1 MRYVCS
7 LILLAMAF
15 ASWPAEGLSQ
25 APLAP
30 PEAKVFVE
38 AVDSIDFPT
47 VTVYFRYLD
56 LNPDTPF
63 RSVDENMVSLG
74 EDGQAVAIVPDS
86 FERLTRPISV
96 LLMADGSTSM
106 SKIYPTLKQAL
117 ITFADKMASY
127 DDPDEIALALFSER
141 ANACNIKVVQ
151 DFTNEPDGVKQ
162 AAAYIGQMVFDIYN
176 PTFCSS
182 VYKAFH
188 QGVELCNKRSKDGGL
203 DENVRNLP
211 RMIVSLT
218 DGKEHIIAEE
228 QQNFMPWEDML
239 NTVSTGHI
247 PCYVIGCGEVVDF
260 DPDKRVVAVDALSQ
274 IAEASEGALCL
285 TTGPGSVQTSTSM
298 NDKIENYF
306 DKVIASYKYI
316 YRIRFNANDETIDT
330 GELRPVEVK
339 IENIEGKG
347 SYLPPVV
354 VNEDEEIEINYPLD
368 ETMENIPPV
377 EELKWHLSF
386 HRDFDYPRNPLSPLP
401 YDQEYETREDGTS
414 DGENLTLTASFKT
427 PTQASYIPKDNAEYK
442 HLCEPY
448 FRYGVTI
455 SPFDVSTDEKLKGK
469 IVAAFPIYVRDT
481 TPPNVSFGLR
491 TRDIP
496 ADNEIRV
503 TEVSSSDSYDES
515 PTSLP
520 RNQTLYLS
528 GKNFKANNEN
538 YQYGPRQITAEV
550 PSGMKQPVISLERLA
565 KTAYDFAD
573 AIYTKANVRMT
584 VTQCGARD
592 NISFASISGYE
603 DPRNKRYEE
612 ILEWT
617 DYLNTSGQEPRSVK
631 FPPAAEL
638 RDTPEIPRPCLQRLS
653 YEMLQKPIK
662 DGGKAGICW
671 YIERAGEY
679 VPRSDCFNRWVLR
692 ASNVDERGDFPF
704 LPGKDTH
711 IRIVARDH
719 AGNET
724 NILVPLKA
732 FGVDIDVRSLDLKHK
747 KSW

>member
-1 MRYVCS
+1 MCS
-7 LILLAMAF
+7 MVLVLCLVLC
-15 ASWPAEGLSQ
+15 WPTVALCQ
-25 APLAP
+25 TPVTP

-47 VTVYFRYLD
+47 ITVYFRYLD

-63 RSVDENMVSLG
+63 RSVEEGMVSLS
-74 EDGQAVAIVPDS
+74 EEGQAVAVVPDS

-117 ITFADKMASY
+117 IAFADKMASY
-127 DDPDEIALALFSER
+127 DDPDEISLALFSER
-141 ANACNIKVVQ
+141 ANACNIKIAQ
-151 DFTNEPDGVKQ
+151 DFTNEPDGVKE
-162 AAAYIGQMVFDIYN
+162 AANYVGGMVFDIYN

-182 VYKAFH
+182 IYKAFH
-188 QGVELCNKRSKDGGL
+188 QGVELCNSRSKDSAL
-203 DENVRNLP
+203 DDNVRNLP
-211 RMIVSLT
+211 RMIVALT

-239 NTVSTGHI
+239 KTVSTGQI

-316 YRIRFNANDETIDT
+316 YRMRFNANDETINT
-330 GELRPVEVK
+330 GSLRPVEVK
-339 IENIEGKG
+339 IESIVGKG

-354 VNEDEEIEINYPLD
+354 VNEDENVEISYPLD

-377 EELKWHLSF
+377 EELKWHFSF
-386 HRDFDYPRNPLSPLP
+386 HRDFDYPRTPLTPLP
-401 YDQEYETREDGTS
+401 YDLEAETREDGTS
-414 DGENLTLTASFKT
+414 DGEQLTLTAFFKT
-427 PTQASYIPKDNAEYK
+427 PTQASYIPNEDAEYR
-442 HLCEPY
+442 HLAEPY
-448 FRYGVTI
+448 YRYGVTI

-469 IVAAFPIYVRDT
+469 IVAAFPVYVRDT

-496 ADNEIRV
+496 ADNEILV
-503 TEVSSSDSYDES
+503 TEVNSDGTYDVVPAE
-515 PTSLP
+515 LP
-520 RNQTLYLS
+520 RNQMLYLA
-528 GKNFKANNEN
+528 GKNFNVNNEE
-538 YQYGPRQITAEV
+538 YKYGPREITAEV
-550 PSGMKQPVISLERLA
+550 PSGASQPVISLERLA
-565 KTAYDFAD
+565 KTAYNFAD
-573 AIYTKANVRMT
+573 AFYTKANVRMT

-592 NISFASISGYE
+592 NLSFASISGYE
-603 DPRNKRYEE
+603 DPRNDKYDE
-612 ILEWT
+612 ILQWM
-617 DYLNTSGQEPRSVK
+617 DYLNVSGQEPRSVK
-631 FPPAAEL
+631 FPPAAEV
-638 RDTPEIPRPCLQRLS
+638 RDSPEIPKPCLQRLS
-653 YEMLQKPIK
+653 YEMLQKPIS

-692 ASNVDERGDFPF
+692 AGNVDERADFPF
-704 LPGKDTH
+704 LPGKETH

-724 NILVPLKA
+724 NVLVPLKA